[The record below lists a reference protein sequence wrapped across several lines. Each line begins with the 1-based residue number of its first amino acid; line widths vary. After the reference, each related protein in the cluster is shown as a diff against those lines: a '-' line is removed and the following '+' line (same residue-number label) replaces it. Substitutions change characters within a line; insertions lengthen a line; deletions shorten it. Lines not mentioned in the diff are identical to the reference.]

1 MEDNINKLSN
11 DELKDIIKDL
21 QNENKKLKTDLHV
34 MKILKD
40 NYELGKKNEDNYR
53 EEIFNIIQNDIY
65 IQKIIGPKPTSF
77 DKNTIKFCI
86 SELYNTCKALE
97 PFMKYN
103 NIKCRSDL
111 IKKLQTN
118 NIILDNND
126 IKINNYNKNI
136 LKDIDIVSE
145 SIKNIVISEKTDLN
159 EKKTCFHIPS
169 KGKNKNIQ
177 CNKYVNNE
185 TINSNKPLCYIHK
198 KYNKKQ

>member
-1 MEDNINKLSN
+1 MESNINKLSN
-11 DELKDIIKDL
+11 DELKDIIKNL

-65 IQKIIGPKPTSF
+65 IQNIIGPKPTSF
-77 DKNTIKFCI
+77 DKNTLKFCI
-86 SELYNTCKALE
+86 SELYTTCKALE

-103 NIKCRSDL
+103 NIKSRSDL
-111 IKKLQTN
+111 IKKLQIN
-118 NIILDNND
+118 NMILDNND
-126 IKINNYNKNI
+126 I
-136 LKDIDIVSE
+136 KDIDIVSE
-145 SIKNIVISEKTDLN
+145 SIKNIVIN
-159 EKKTCFHIPS
+159 EKSDVNPKKICSYIPS

-185 TINSNKPLCYIHK
+185 TTNSNKPLCYIHK

>member
-1 MEDNINKLSN
+1 MESNINKLSN
-11 DELKDIIKDL
+11 DELKDIIKNL

-65 IQKIIGPKPTSF
+65 IQNIIGPKPTSF
-77 DKNTIKFCI
+77 DKNTLKFCI
-86 SELYNTCKALE
+86 SELYTTCKALE

-103 NIKCRSDL
+103 NIKSRSDL
-111 IKKLQTN
+111 IKKLQIN

-126 IKINNYNKNI
+126 I
-136 LKDIDIVSE
+136 KDIDIVSE
-145 SIKNIVISEKTDLN
+145 SIKNIVINGKSDVN
-159 EKKTCFHIPS
+159 PKKICSYIPS

-185 TINSNKPLCYIHK
+185 TTNSNKPLCYIHK

>member
-1 MEDNINKLSN
+1 MENNINKLSN
-11 DELKDIIKDL
+11 DELKAIIKDL
-21 QNENKKLKTDLHV
+21 KNENRKLKTDLHV

-40 NYELGKKNEDNYR
+40 NYEIGKRNEDNYR

-65 IQKIIGPKPTSF
+65 MQNIIGLKPTSF

-86 SELYNTCKALE
+86 SDMYTTCKALE

-103 NIKCRSDL
+103 NIKSRSAL
-111 IKKLQTN
+111 IKELE
-118 NIILDNND
+118 NND
-126 IKINNYNKNI
+126 IKVNNYSKNI

-145 SIKNIVISEKTDLN
+145 SIKGIVINEKTD
-159 EKKTCFHIPS
+159 ERSQKRCSYIPS

-177 CNKYVNNE
+177 CNKHVNNE
-185 TINSNKPLCYIHK
+185 TMNSTKPLCYIHK